1 MKVRQSELINV
12 HLALSMQ
19 KPDISQKAFWDVRFS
34 EIDFDKHALYVMEKV
49 FNYGTW
55 KDQVAIMKFYGLQ
68 RIRKEIINA
77 GYLRKP
83 VISFLCAILQLQKK
97 DFRCYNKM
105 QLHPLPWNY

>member
-1 MKVRQSELINV
+1 
-12 HLALSMQ
+12 MQ
-19 KPDISQKAFWDVRFS
+19 TPDISHKAFWDVRFS
-34 EIDFDKHALYVMEKV
+34 DIDFEKHSLYVMEKI

-68 RIRKEIINA
+68 QIRKEIVNA

-83 VISFLCAILQLQKK
+83 VISFLCVILQLQKK

-105 QLHPLPWNY
+105 QLHLLPWNY

>member
-1 MKVRQSELINV
+1 
-12 HLALSMQ
+12 MQ

-34 EIDFDKHALYVMEKV
+34 EIDFEKNALYVMEKV

-68 RIRKEIINA
+68 RISKEIINA

-83 VISFLCAILQLQKK
+83 VISFLCAILQLQQK
-97 DFRCYNKM
+97 DFKCYNKM